1 MRLYPKI
8 IAELATLCSFIGFV
22 YTFYPDY
29 KNYGA
34 KEWIIIGIF
43 IISFIITVSITIYDH
58 LHSKSKSF
66 PIDKKDKIKKYMNN
80 WIKNTGRVAI
90 FTRDMSWLDEKS
102 TAILIEKAE
111 KKELI
116 ICLPKEIDAIKAFK
130 DAGAEI
136 VVYNVNYDPKVRFT
150 ITNYGLATARIAVG
164 RGSADGKKH
173 IIDEYKMGENF
184 CELGNDIVSILKT
197 LNQNPS

>member
-8 IAELATLCSFIGFV
+8 IVELATLCSFIGFV
-22 YTFYPDY
+22 YTFYPNY

-34 KEWIIIGIF
+34 KEWGIIGIF
-43 IISFIITVSITIYDH
+43 IISFIITLSITIYDH
-58 LHSKSKSF
+58 YNSKPKSF
-66 PIDKKDKIKKYMNN
+66 PIDRKDKIKKYMNN

-102 TAILIEKAE
+102 TEILVEKA
-111 KKELI
+111 KKNELI
-116 ICLPKEIDAIKAFK
+116 ICLPKEIEAIKPFK
-130 DAGAEI
+130 ELGAEVI
-136 VVYNVNYDPKVRFT
+136 VYNVEYDPKVRFT

-164 RGSADGKKH
+164 RSSADGKKH

-184 CELGNDIVSILKT
+184 CELGNDIVSILKI
-197 LNQNPS
+197 LN